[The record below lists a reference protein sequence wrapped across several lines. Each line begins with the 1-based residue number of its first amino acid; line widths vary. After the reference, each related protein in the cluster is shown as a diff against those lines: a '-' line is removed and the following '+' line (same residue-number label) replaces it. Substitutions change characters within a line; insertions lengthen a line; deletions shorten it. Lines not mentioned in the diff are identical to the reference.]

1 MLGLWMFGRHVEPL
15 MGARRFTIYYLTCV
29 SGAGIIQM
37 LFGVLQCGVAYT
49 VGASGGVMGV
59 LLSYALA
66 YPNQTIVLLMP
77 PIPMKAKYFVLLF
90 ALASIYF
97 GVSGA
102 ASGIAHFAHLG
113 GMLVGFLMLQYWRK
127 PKH

>member
-1 MLGLWMFGRHVEPL
+1 
-15 MGARRFTIYYLTCV
+15 
-29 SGAGIIQM
+29 
-37 LFGVLQCGVAYT
+37 
-49 VGASGGVMGV
+49 
-59 LLSYALA
+59 
-66 YPNQTIVLLMP
+66 
-77 PIPMKAKYFVLLF
+77 MKAKYFVLLF